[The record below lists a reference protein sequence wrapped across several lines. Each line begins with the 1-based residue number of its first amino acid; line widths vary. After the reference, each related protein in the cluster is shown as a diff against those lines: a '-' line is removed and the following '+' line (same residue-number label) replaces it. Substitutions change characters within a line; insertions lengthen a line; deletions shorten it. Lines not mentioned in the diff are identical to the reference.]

1 MLTSVFFM
9 YLISVLHGSMSSEL
23 ELKKTFS
30 QITCVCMVTSLLSHI
45 RRDINKRSRF
55 D

>member
-23 ELKKTFS
+23 DLKKNFFS
-30 QITCVCMVTSLLSHI
+30 NHVSLYDNFTSESHPT
-45 RRDINKRSRF
+45 RH
-55 D
+55 